1 MRKKKI
7 VVVVAQ
13 TIGFWRNGNSRCAR
27 RVLHASAE
35 RRIVFCW
42 HGGSYLL
49 SAVQCSC
56 DKNQLEKEK
65 NVFDFV
71 CRRWVLTSKWKKRR
85 RRRRR
90 SRLNEV
96 SICCVLIF
104 SPATTTPSRT
114 NSKSVF
120 NSFLSSF
127 SGGKSNKVIQHAHG
141 AGEWARAD
149 SGKCKDRYSHYPTP
163 SHMASSSSLY
173 KEKKK
178 NQCSTTGT

>member
-1 MRKKKI
+1 MEI
-7 VVVVAQ
+7 LVA
-13 TIGFWRNGNSRCAR
+13 
-27 RVLHASAE
+27 RVGSYTYE
-35 RRIVFCW
+35 PN
-42 HGGSYLL
+42 GGSPFAGTADLIYSAQC
-49 SAVQCSC
+49 SAVAIKTNS
-56 DKNQLEKEK
+56 KK

-96 SICCVLIF
+96 SICCALIF